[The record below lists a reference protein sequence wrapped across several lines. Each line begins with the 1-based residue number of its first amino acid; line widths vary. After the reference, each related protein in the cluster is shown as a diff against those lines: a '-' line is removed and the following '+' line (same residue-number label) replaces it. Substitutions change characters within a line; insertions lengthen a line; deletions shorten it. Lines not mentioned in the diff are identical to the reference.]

1 MTSNKPKI
9 DIEKFAEYNT
19 SAVDLDSLEQYFLEG
34 QIAFMESLDED
45 ELLKFAKDMGFYIEE
60 DEEDI
65 AEGGKL

>member
-1 MTSNKPKI
+1 MTSSKPKI

-34 QIAFMESLDED
+34 QIAFLESLDED
-45 ELLKFAKDMGFYIEE
+45 QLLKFAKDMGFYIEE

-65 AEGGKL
+65 AD